1 MRILLV
7 EDDALLANGLLTALQ
22 RAHHIGEQVDNGEKA
37 VSALSDNRFDLV
49 ILDLGLPMLDG
60 TEVLRLARARGND
73 TPVIILSARDATRD
87 RIIGLDLG
95 ADDYLVKPFD
105 LEELL
110 ARIRVMERR
119 RSGTSVNQLTHDSLV
134 LDLASFTVTWKGKPI
149 ELQRHEFMLLKRL
162 IENPQ
167 QILSRAQLEESL
179 YGWGEGVESNAIDVH
194 VHHLRRKISP
204 SIIKTIR
211 GVGYRIGRVDE

>member
-7 EDDALLANGLLTALQ
+7 EDDALLASGLLTALQ
-22 RAHHIGEQVDNGEKA
+22 RAHHKVEHVDNGEAA

-49 ILDLGLPMLDG
+49 ILDLGLPKLDG
-60 TEVLRLARARGND
+60 TEVLRLARASGND

-105 LEELL
+105 LDELL

-119 RSGTSVNQLTHDSLV
+119 RSGAPVNQLTLGSLV
-134 LDLASFTVTWKGKPI
+134 LDLASFTVTWKGEPI

-162 IENPQ
+162 IESPQ
-167 QILSRAQLEESL
+167 QIVSRAQLEESL

-194 VHHLRRKISP
+194 VHHLRKKIAP

-211 GVGYRIGRVDE
+211 GVGYRIGQVDA